1 MHNRK
6 IKVTLI
12 TAITFTISIIF
23 QTFALASDAYS
34 GSGDQIVDLKLTNK
48 TLILKLTHQGS
59 SNFAVW
65 AKDKNAENI
74 DLLVNEVGN
83 YSGTTLVYPNRKT
96 LKYLEVTADGSW
108 SAEVVPLSSA
118 RKWSKKLIE
127 GTGDDVIQLSKTL
140 PSSTKIK
147 FNFVGNGNFAVWT
160 FDKNGKRLDLKA
172 NEVGNYSGTKFLG
185 KSVKYIEI
193 IAAEG
198 TWSLQR

>member
-1 MHNRK
+1 MQIRVNRTFN
-6 IKVTLI
+6 ISALALIFTLL
-12 TAITFTISIIF
+12 F
-23 QTFALASDAYS
+23 QTFAVASDTYT
-34 GSGDQIVDLKLTNK
+34 GSGDQIVDLKSTKK
-48 TLILKLTHQGS
+48 TLIVKLTHQGS

-83 YSGTTLVYPNRKT
+83 YSGSTLVYPNRKT
-96 LKYLEVTADGSW
+96 LEFLEVTADGNW
-108 SAEVVPLSSA
+108 SAEVLSLSSS

-127 GTGDDVIQLSKTL
+127 GTGDDVIQLTKSL
-140 PSSTKIK
+140 PSSTKLK
-147 FNFVGNGNFAVWT
+147 LTFAGNGNFAIWT

-185 KSVKYIEI
+185 KSVKYIQI

-198 TWSLQR
+198 SWTLQR